1 MLSNYLKIAFRNFT
15 KNSVYSFINVTG
27 LSIGLACSILILLWV
42 ADEISYNTFLPNKE
56 RIHQVYINAHYD
68 GSISSY
74 NSVPLPTYTE
84 LKATEA
90 RIKNVAVTDWGSG
103 YLLANGETR
112 VRKNGMYVSEEFLQ
126 IFQYK
131 MLKGDAAK
139 SLAEASHIVLSEST
153 AKALFG
159 DQEAV
164 GRIVRIDNNTDLTV
178 TGIIQD
184 LPDNTSFEFDFLL
197 PWKLNQQQD
206 WVKRSENQWDNYSF
220 QVFVEL
226 QPTTTEVEV
235 NNAIKDILTTKG
247 QTDIKREFFLHPLEK
262 WHLYST
268 FENGQA
274 NGGMVDYVRGFTFI
288 AILIMII
295 ACINFM
301 NLATARSERR
311 AREVGIRKSVGS
323 RKHELI
329 AQFMG
334 ESLLIAL
341 ISFSLAVVITEV
353 ALPFYNDLTG
363 KKLFIEYSSISFWA
377 LALAAVVITGV
388 FSGSY
393 PAFYLS
399 SFQPVKVLKGKIQV
413 GKNVTRP
420 RQVLVVLQFV
430 FAVGLIIGTIVI
442 SEQLKFAQSRQLGY
456 DQEGLLSIWFNDE
469 ITKNYKSLKT
479 ELLASGAVKSVTQ
492 SNSPVTEVFS
502 NNFVDWPGKP
512 EEEKVLFV
520 TIATEYDY
528 AKTLGAQMLEGRDF
542 SPDFPSDSIAVLVN
556 KAAADQMNLEETVGS
571 EVTMWGS
578 KRRIVGVLDNV
589 IMSSPYEKP
598 RPMIVAFIP
607 GWASSMTLRLEK
619 TDDLETTMRTVESIF
634 KKLAPTNPFEYKFVD
649 EEFERKFRTIKLI
662 GNITNLF
669 ASLAIFITGLGLFGL
684 AAFTAEQ
691 RTKEIG
697 IRKVLGASVSGIILL
712 VSKEF
717 AWLVLIAFVVAA
729 PGSWWLLSSFLERYD
744 YRIEFP
750 YWALAVAG
758 ITALVFALA
767 IVCTQAL
774 RAAVANPSTSL
785 RSE

>member
-1 MLSNYLKIAFRNFT
+1 MLRNYLKIAFRNFT
-15 KNSVYSFINVTG
+15 KNAVYSFINVTG

-42 ADEISYNTFLPNKE
+42 ADETSYNRFLPNKE
-56 RIHQVYINAHYD
+56 RIHQVYINANYD
-68 GSISSY
+68 GGISSF
-74 NSVPLPTYTE
+74 NSVPLPTYAK
-84 LKATEA
+84 LKTTDA
-90 RIKNVAVTDWGSG
+90 RIKNVAVADWGSG

-112 VRKNGMYVSEEFLQ
+112 VRKYGMYVSEEFLQ
-126 IFQYK
+126 MFQYK

-139 SLAEASHIVLSEST
+139 SLADASHIVLSEST

-159 DQEAV
+159 EEDAM
-164 GRIVRIDNNTDLTV
+164 GKIVQVDNNMDLTV
-178 TGIIQD
+178 TGIVQD
-184 LPDNTSFEFDFLL
+184 LPDNTTFEFEFLL

-220 QVFVEL
+220 QVYVEL
-226 QPTTTEVEV
+226 QPTATEAEV
-235 NNAIKDILTTKG
+235 NEVIKDILTQNG

-262 WHLYST
+262 WRLYST
-268 FENGQA
+268 FENGKA
-274 NGGMVDYVRGFTFI
+274 TGGMIDYVKGFTFI
-288 AILIMII
+288 AILIIVI

-323 RKHELI
+323 RKRELI
-329 AQFMG
+329 AQFLG
-334 ESLLIAL
+334 ESLLISL

-353 ALPFYNDLTG
+353 TLPFYNDLTG
-363 KKLFIEYSSISFWA
+363 KELFINYASPQFWGWSV
-377 LALAAVVITGV
+377 LAVVVTGL
-388 FSGSY
+388 FAGSY

-399 SFQPVKVLKGKIQV
+399 SFQPVKVLKGKLQV
-413 GKNVTRP
+413 GKSVTRP

-430 FAVGLIIGTIVI
+430 AAVGLIVGTIVI
-442 SEQLKFAQSRQLGY
+442 SAQLKFAQSRQLGY
-456 DQEGLLSIWFNDE
+456 DQEGLLSVWFNDE
-469 ITKNYKSLKT
+469 ITKNYKALKT
-479 ELLASGAVKSVTQ
+479 ELLASGVVKSVTQ

-528 AKTLGAQMLEGRDF
+528 TQTLGAKVLEGRDF
-542 SPDFPSDSIAVLVN
+542 SPDFPSDSLAVLVN
-556 KAAADQMNLEETVGS
+556 KAAADQMNLPETVGS
-571 EVTMWGS
+571 EVTMWGV
-578 KRRIVGVLDNV
+578 KRKIVGVVDNV

-607 GWASSMTLRLEK
+607 GWASSMTIRLEK
-619 TDDLETTMRTVESIF
+619 TDDIKATMATVESVF

-649 EEFERKFRTIKLI
+649 EEFEKKFRTTKLI
-662 GNITNLF
+662 GNIANLF

-697 IRKVLGASVSGIILL
+697 IRKVLGASVSGIVVL
-712 VSKEF
+712 VSREF
-717 AWLVLIAFVVAA
+717 AGLVLIAFLVAA
-729 PGSWWLLSSFLERYD
+729 PGSWWLLSNFLERYD
-744 YRIEFP
+744 YRIDFP
-750 YWALAVAG
+750 YWSLALAGV
-758 ITALVFALA
+758 IALIFALL
-767 IVCTQAL
+767 VVSTQAL
-774 RAAVANPSTSL
+774 KAATANPSQSL